1 MLAYI
6 ICGVIC
12 LFIWVASLV
21 PAIKERL
28 ASEIYGHIG
37 MALFFTLLVLGWG
50 IPQLWDIFPDI
61 LWIEIIG
68 FIFFIPA
75 AFLVGSSFYYL
86 YRRGGARRLLPSEK
100 MTLVDSGIYGVVR
113 HPMLLGLAVWSLA
126 MILVFQSALAIVLGI
141 PAIVLSWMAAR
152 EEDKVN
158 QKKFGASYKKYM
170 ARVPRWN
177 AFKGLM
183 GLRKG

>member
-1 MLAYI
+1 MLTYI

-12 LFIWVASLV
+12 LFIWVASLMPV
-21 PAIKERL
+21 IKEHP

-37 MALFFTLLVLGWG
+37 MALFFTLLVLGLG

-61 LWIEIIG
+61 LWLEIIG
-68 FIFFIPA
+68 YVLFIPA
-75 AFLVGSSFYYL
+75 AFLVASSFYYL
-86 YRRGGARRLLPSEK
+86 YRRGKARTLMPSEH
-100 MTLVDSGIYGVVR
+100 MTLVDTGVYGIVR
-113 HPMLLGLAVWSLA
+113 HPMLLGMAVWSFALILA
-126 MILVFQSALAIVLGI
+126 FQSALAVVLGI

-183 GLRKG
+183 RLRKG

>member
-1 MLAYI
+1 MLTYI

-12 LFIWVASLV
+12 LFIWVASLM

-37 MALFFTLLVLGWG
+37 MALFFTLAVLGFG
-50 IPQLWDIFPDI
+50 IPQLGNIFPDI

-68 FIFFIPA
+68 YVLFIPA
-75 AFLVGSSFYYL
+75 AFLVGSSFYCL
-86 YRRGGARRLLPSEK
+86 YRKGKARTLSSLDK
-100 MTLVDSGIYGVVR
+100 MTLVDSGIYGIVR
-113 HPMLLGLAVWSLA
+113 HPMLLGMAVWSFAL
-126 MILVFQSALAIVLGI
+126 ILVFQSALAIVLGI
-141 PAIVLSWMAAR
+141 IAIVLSWMAAR
-152 EEDKVN
+152 EEDRFN
-158 QKKFGASYKKYM
+158 QKKFGSRYKKYM

-183 GLRKG
+183 GVRKV

>member
-1 MLAYI
+1 MLTYI

-37 MALFFTLLVLGWG
+37 MAIFFTLAVLGFG
-50 IPQLWDIFPDI
+50 LPQLGNILPDI
-61 LWIEIIG
+61 LWLEIIG
-68 FIFFIPA
+68 YILFIPA
-75 AFLVGSSFYYL
+75 AILVASSFYCL
-86 YRRGGARRLLPSEK
+86 YRRGKARTLSFADK
-100 MTLVDSGIYGVVR
+100 MTLVDTGIYGIVR
-113 HPMLLGLAVWSLA
+113 HPMLLGMAVWTFAL
-126 MILVFQSALAIVLGI
+126 ILVFQSTLAIVLGI
-141 PAIVLSWMAAR
+141 IAIVLSWMAAR
-152 EEDKVN
+152 EEDRVN
-158 QKKFGASYKKYM
+158 QKKFGTRYRKYM

-177 AFKGLM
+177 AFKGLA

>member
-1 MLAYI
+1 MLVYI
-6 ICGVIC
+6 ICGIIC
-12 LFIWVASLV
+12 LFIWVASLI

-37 MALFFTLLVLGWG
+37 MAIFFTLVVLGFG
-50 IPQLWDIFPDI
+50 LPQLGNIFPDI

-68 FIFFIPA
+68 YVLFIPA
-75 AFLVGSSFYYL
+75 AFLVASSFYCL
-86 YRRGGARRLLPSEK
+86 FRKGRARTLSTSDK
-100 MTLVDSGIYGVVR
+100 MTLVDSGVYGIVR

-126 MILVFQSALAIVLGI
+126 IILVFQSALAIVLGI
-141 PAIVLSWMAAR
+141 IAIVLTWMAAR

-158 QKKFGASYKKYM
+158 QKKFGARYTKYM

>member
-1 MLAYI
+1 MLVYI

-12 LFIWVASLV
+12 LFIWVVSLI

-37 MALFFTLLVLGWG
+37 MALFFSLAVLGFG
-50 IPQLWDIFPDI
+50 IPQLGNIFPDI

-68 FIFFIPA
+68 YVLFIPA
-75 AFLVGSSFYYL
+75 AFLVGSAFYYL
-86 YRRGGARRLLPSEK
+86 FRKGKARTLSSSDP
-100 MTLVDSGIYGVVR
+100 MTLVDTGIYGIVR
-113 HPMLLGLAVWSLA
+113 HPMLLGLAVWSFAL
-126 MILVFQSALAIVLGI
+126 ILVFQSALSIVLGI
-141 PAIVLSWMAAR
+141 SAIVLSWMAAR

-158 QKKFGASYKKYM
+158 QKKFGDSYKKYM

-177 AFKGLM
+177 AFKGLG

>member
-1 MLAYI
+1 MLTYI

-12 LFIWVASLV
+12 LVIWVASLI
-21 PAIKERL
+21 PAIKARL
-28 ASEIYGHIG
+28 ASEIYGHVG

-61 LWIEIIG
+61 LWLEIIG
-68 FIFFIPA
+68 YVLFIPA
-75 AFLVGSSFYYL
+75 AILVASSFYFL
-86 YRRGGARRLLPSEK
+86 FRKGKARTLMPSER
-100 MTLVDSGIYGVVR
+100 MTLVDTGIYGIVR
-113 HPMLLGLAVWSLA
+113 HPMLLGLAVWSFALILA
-126 MILVFQSALAIVLGI
+126 FQSALAVVLGI
-141 PAIVLSWMAAR
+141 PTIVLCWMAAR

-177 AFKGLM
+177 VFKRLM
-183 GLRKG
+183 GASKG